1 MSKEFTITEENG
13 NFIYREEVLNIRLYG
28 DGIAIH
34 GARDTFSGETL
45 SVLFGP
51 DVATALHRLFTHPD
65 VVKQLKKNLPAE

>member
-1 MSKEFTITEENG
+1 MENDFTITEENG
-13 NFIYREEVLNIRLYG
+13 HFVYRQDVLNVRLYD

-51 DVATALHRLFTHPD
+51 DVASALYRLFTHPG
-65 VVKQLKKNLPAE
+65 VMKMLSEHME

>member
-13 NFIYREEVLNIRLYG
+13 NFIYREDVLNIRLYG

-51 DVATALHRLFTHPD
+51 DVATALYRLFAHPE
-65 VVKQLKKNLPAE
+65 VAKQLQKTPPAE